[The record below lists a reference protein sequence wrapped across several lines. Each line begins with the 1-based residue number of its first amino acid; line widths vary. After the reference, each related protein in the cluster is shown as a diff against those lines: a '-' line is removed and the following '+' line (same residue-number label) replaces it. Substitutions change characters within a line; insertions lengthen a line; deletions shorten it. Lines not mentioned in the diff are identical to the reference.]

1 MTKLATAVKPLI
13 RYDLGAGKN
22 KQEGFRGVDIMPG
35 SDIVADLNKPWKF
48 AKDGTVDELYSSHTI
63 EHVDDLIHF
72 FNEAH
77 RILKPE
83 GRLTIIAPYY
93 SSVRC
98 WQDPTHKHA
107 ISEHSLL
114 YYNKAW
120 RDQNGLDHYPITADF
135 DFSFGY
141 AFYPEWQNR
150 SEEARAFAIKY
161 YINVVSDL
169 QATLTK
175 RTG

>member
-1 MTKLATAVKPLI
+1 MTKMATAVKPLL
-13 RYDLGAGKN
+13 RYDLGAGNN

-48 AKDGTVDELYSSHTI
+48 AKDNSVDELYCSHFV
-63 EHVDDLIHF
+63 EHVDDLMHF

-77 RILKPE
+77 RVLKP
-83 GRLTIIAPYY
+83 GCNLTIIAPYY

-107 ISEHSLL
+107 ISENSLL

-120 RDQNGLDHYPITADF
+120 REQNGLQHYPITADF
-135 DFSFGY
+135 DFSYGFAY
-141 AFYPEWQNR
+141 DPVWQNR
-150 SEEARAFAIKY
+150 SEEARAFAQRF
-161 YINVVSDL
+161 YINVIMDL

-175 RTG
+175 RT